1 MPYLRELVL
10 AAYPDAKFN
19 EDIRHRMTEDE
30 IIAFLTD
37 CDCAIM
43 GGDVVNDRVLAAL
56 PRVRNIGIFGV
67 GLNTVDLLACQRH
80 GVRLGF
86 TPGVNRLA
94 VAELTLGFMIAGLRW
109 VAPLNLA
116 MRNGERPR
124 TRVGRSLSGRVVGL
138 HGCGHIGK
146 EVVRLLR
153 PFGCTIITHDIRA
166 YPDFYAA
173 NDVQPVSFGELLE
186 RAEVLSLHIP
196 RSPATENLYDAA
208 TLSRLRPDC
217 VLVNTCRGGI
227 VSEAALLDALES
239 GRLVAACIDVFAHE
253 PPDND
258 RLLRQ
263 PHLLSTPHAGASTR
277 EARIAMVQA
286 ALHGLQE
293 GELVDPAK
301 FTDYLWDEET
311 RWQSTKC
318 ASGMSWKCSTSPS
331 GARWTITGAGT
342 RTRSSP
348 RTASTPPRTSRGKA
362 MTRSGASTR
371 SAKGG
376 VRA

>member
-1 MPYLRELVL
+1 MPYLRELIL

-30 IIAFLTD
+30 IIAFLAD

-43 GGDVVNDRVLAAL
+43 GGDFVNDRVLGAL
-56 PRVRNIGIFGV
+56 PHIRNIGIFGV

-94 VAELTLGFMIAGLRW
+94 VAELALGFMIMGLRW
-109 VAPLNLA
+109 VTPLSLA
-116 MRNGERPR
+116 MRNGEKPR
-124 TRVGRSLSGRVVGL
+124 TRVGRSLTGRVVGL

-146 EVVRLLR
+146 EVVRLLK
-153 PFGCTIITHDIRA
+153 PFGCTIITHDVRDYA
-166 YPDFYAA
+166 DFYAA
-173 NDVQPVSFGELLE
+173 NGVTPVSFDELLE

-196 RSPATENLYDAA
+196 RSPATENLYNAD
-208 TLSRLRPDC
+208 TLSRVRPDC

-227 VSEAALLDALES
+227 VNEAALLDALES
-239 GRLVAACIDVFAHE
+239 GKLVAACIDVFAHE

-263 PHLLSTPHAGASTR
+263 PNLLSTPHAGASTR

-286 ALHGLQE
+286 ALDGLHQ
-293 GELVDPAK
+293 GELVNPEK
-301 FTDYLWDEET
+301 FTDYL
-311 RWQSTKC
+311 
-318 ASGMSWKCSTSPS
+318 
-331 GARWTITGAGT
+331 
-342 RTRSSP
+342 
-348 RTASTPPRTSRGKA
+348 
-362 MTRSGASTR
+362 
-371 SAKGG
+371 
-376 VRA
+376 

>member
-1 MPYLRELVL
+1 MPYLRELIL
-10 AAYPDAKFN
+10 AEYPDAKFN

-30 IIAFLTD
+30 IIAFLAD

-43 GGDVVNDRVLAAL
+43 GGDVVNDRVLGAL
-56 PRVRNIGIFGV
+56 PHIRNIGIFGV

-94 VAELTLGFMIAGLRW
+94 VAELALGFMIAGLRW
-109 VAPLNLA
+109 VAPLSLA

-124 TRVGRSLSGRVVGL
+124 TRVGRSLTGRVVGL

-146 EVVRLLR
+146 EVVRLLK
-153 PFGCTIITHDIRA
+153 PFGCTIITHDVRD
-166 YPDFYAA
+166 YPEFYAA
-173 NDVQPVSFGELLE
+173 NGVTPVSFDALLE
-186 RAEVLSLHIP
+186 RSEVLSLHIP
-196 RSPATENLYDAA
+196 RSPATENLYNAETFA
-208 TLSRLRPDC
+208 RLRPDC

-227 VSEAALLDALES
+227 VNEAALLDVLES

-263 PHLLSTPHAGASTR
+263 PNLLSTPHAGASTR

-286 ALHGLQE
+286 AVSGLRD
-293 GELVDPAK
+293 GALVDPAK
-301 FTDYLWDEET
+301 FTDYL
-311 RWQSTKC
+311 
-318 ASGMSWKCSTSPS
+318 
-331 GARWTITGAGT
+331 
-342 RTRSSP
+342 
-348 RTASTPPRTSRGKA
+348 
-362 MTRSGASTR
+362 
-371 SAKGG
+371 
-376 VRA
+376 